1 MDLIVSPEF
10 SAVSTVVVAVLGA
23 YFVFG
28 EPWLGRRMY
37 ASLERRRDSEP
48 RALVRYFGLSL
59 AMWWGLVAVAVAA
72 VLLSPGVSA
81 ADLGLRL
88 PDEPVYTYGL
98 MALLLVTTVAGGVH
112 NRRLVRQD
120 KHVPG
125 RDAVAA
131 MLPRTAQERR
141 LAAAVALTDGVAGEF
156 VYRGLFIAFGVG
168 ALGLNIYVAAG
179 ISLAI
184 YAVAGWYQGRAGVA
198 IFALFGLGATL
209 FYLFSGSLLL
219 PVVFHLSVTVRD
231 LVFLP
236 APERMPERLGASA

>member
-1 MDLIVSPEF
+1 MTISPEF
-10 SAVSTVVVAVLGA
+10 STVSTAVIAALAA
-23 YFVFG
+23 YFTFG

-48 RALVRYFGLSL
+48 RALVRYFRSALI
-59 AMWWGLVAVAVAA
+59 MWWALAGLAVTA
-72 VLLSPGVSA
+72 VLLSPGVSG

-88 PDEPVYTYGL
+88 PDESVYTYMV
-98 MALLLVTTVAGGVH
+98 MALVLVATVAGGVH
-112 NRRLVRQD
+112 NRRLVEQD

-131 MLPRTAQERR
+131 MLPRTARERR
-141 LAAAVALTDGVAGEF
+141 LAAAVAVTDGVAAEF

-168 ALGLNIYVAAG
+168 ALGLDLYVAAAL
-179 ISLAI
+179 SLVI
-184 YAVAGWYQGRAGVA
+184 YALAGWYQGRAGVGM
-198 IFALFGLGATL
+198 FALFGLGTTL
-209 FYLFSGSLLL
+209 LYVFTGSLLL

-236 APERMPERLGASA
+236 APERMPERLGATS